1 MNPTSK
7 RTHAHF
13 NIYIKQTNCETFI
26 YIRKARQFSRNK
38 TVFIT
43 VLFTKSQTH
52 HATRFFMKTLK
63 WACICKEKEW
73 KYMLHDVYI
82 DINPDTSRKAR
93 QFALR
98 FYIQKAW
105 HFVFSDLS
113 WKFWYWRRKGGTFI
127 NKKNALSVKF

>member
-1 MNPTSK
+1 MTPTSK

-43 VLFTKSQTH
+43 VLFTKIQTH

-63 WACICKEKEW
+63 LACICKEKEW

-93 QFALR
+93 QFAIR
-98 FYIQKAW
+98 FLYTKSLTLCVQRSFMEILILAEERGHFYKQK
-105 HFVFSDLS
+105 
-113 WKFWYWRRKGGTFI
+113 KCT
-127 NKKNALSVKF
+127 